1 MAKTFTVKL
10 VKSLIGC
17 KPDQRATVKGL
28 GLKKV
33 NTTAV
38 VPDTPATRGMI
49 FHVQHLL
56 EVRKGSAS

>member
-1 MAKTFTVKL
+1 MAKTFKVKL
-10 VKSLIGC
+10 VRSLIGC

-28 GLKKV
+28 GLRKMNSV
-33 NTTAV
+33 ST

-56 EVRKGSAS
+56 EVRKGNTP